1 MNYGYLQEH
10 LKFLM
15 DKLHEAYMNRQYDDF
30 DQIKKQ
36 INQLKSIMNSQE
48 MITSANQIFE
58 QQDSFSIV
66 KLYS

>member
-1 MNYGYLQEH
+1 
-10 LKFLM
+10 M